1 MIGHSVLVILRLGI
15 IYFSGIFQ
23 YLLILMINNNFAF
36 RMEMKNQK
44 RKRPILVRKIPSST
58 QKQQKG
64 DVLSQ
69 VNFLR
74 QKTTQPARDHMSL
87 NMC

>member
-15 IYFSGIFQ
+15 IYCTGIFQ
-23 YLLILMINNNFAF
+23 LISMINNYFAF

-44 RKRPILVRKIPSST
+44 TKHPILVRKIPSST

-64 DVLSQ
+64 DVLSL
-69 VNFLR
+69 VNFLC

>member
-23 YLLILMINNNFAF
+23 LILMINNYFAF

-44 RKRPILVRKIPSST
+44 RKHPILVRKIPSST

-69 VNFLR
+69 VNFLC